1 VLSPPGTANVPRY
14 GQPHPVGRYTAG
26 LAEVALAIVRL
37 GWGVTAKGP
46 GASEGLFGRAIERVS
61 NVVDVRAVDVD
72 HSSEAFFAIDADG
85 RKWVRKRM
93 LHTGWQPILAES
105 LGWLV
110 ARELGVRAPT
120 GAICGSGNELSWLSA
135 FVPNAIHW
143 RRNSA
148 HFVKNLD
155 EFGAMLALD
164 SLLYNDDRHAKNI
177 LLVPDESEEDLVA
190 WSIDVGNAW
199 VGHPQD
205 FVNLGLRVPEK
216 PNTARGLPL
225 ELMKVGALRAA
236 QQATRLA
243 GTEKLEQYTK
253 EACQIVGEET
263 APLLLEAL
271 SRRMERASA
280 LVEQYLKVLEGIP

>member
-1 VLSPPGTANVPRY
+1 
-14 GQPHPVGRYTAG
+14 
-26 LAEVALAIVRL
+26 
-37 GWGVTAKGP
+37 VTAKGP
-46 GASEGLFGRAIERVS
+46 GAPGGLLGHAIERVS
-61 NVVDVRAVDVD
+61 GVLDVRPVDVD
-72 HSSEAFFAIDADG
+72 HSSEAFFAIDGDG
-85 RKWVRKRM
+85 RKWVRKKM

-120 GAICGSGNELSWLSA
+120 GAICGSGDELSWLSA
-135 FVPNAIHW
+135 FVPNALHW
-143 RRNSA
+143 QRNSV

-164 SLLYNDDRHAKNI
+164 ALLYNDDRHAKNI

-190 WSIDVGNAW
+190 WAIDVGNAW

-205 FVNLGLRVPEK
+205 FVGLGLKVPEK

-236 QQATRLA
+236 QQATKLA
-243 GTEKLEQYTK
+243 GSTKLERYIR
-253 EACQIVGEET
+253 EACQIVGEGT

-271 SRRMERASA
+271 SRRMERAGD
-280 LVEQYLKVLEGIP
+280 LVEEYLKVLEGIP